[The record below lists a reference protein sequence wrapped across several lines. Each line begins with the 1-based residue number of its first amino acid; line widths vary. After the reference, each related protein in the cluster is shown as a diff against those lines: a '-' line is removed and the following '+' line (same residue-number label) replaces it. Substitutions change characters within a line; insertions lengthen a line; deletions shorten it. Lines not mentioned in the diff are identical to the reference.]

1 MASYIAL
8 LRKDPDSDFGVDFP
22 DFPGCITAA
31 GSLAEAKRR
40 AAEALQFHIEGM
52 IEDDE
57 PIPAPSGVE
66 DIAADPDNA
75 DALPFVVTVDVPED
89 RAVRVNLTVRESFLR
104 RLDAAAR
111 ARRLSRSA
119 FILRAAEAAM
129 RQELAMSDG

>member
-31 GSLAEAKRR
+31 GGLAEAKRR
-40 AAEALQFHIEGM
+40 AAEALRFHIEGM
-52 IEDDE
+52 IEDGE
-57 PIPAPSGVE
+57 PVPAPSGVE

-75 DALPFVVTVDVPED
+75 DALPLVVTVDVPED

-129 RQELAMSDG
+129 RREPALSDG

>member
-1 MASYIAL
+1 MTSSIAL
-8 LRKDPDSDFGVDFP
+8 QRKDPDSDFGVDFP

-129 RQELAMSDG
+129 RQEPAMSDG